1 MPKQKTWKSNWT
13 WWGRT
18 EFICRIKNGPRFKNM
33 RLFYRRLRPVS
44 IRSLPS
50 TCLNWINATQPL
62 EASVIFFPRR
72 VRLVND
78 LFHGVLWQGGLLLF
92 FAGFA
97 FFGFQPASES
107 VSGNPYALIFL
118 YSFMC
123 LMLGGFVW
131 VVLRFLETW
140 SAWRQ
145 QQRGMLR
152 LGVFVGEQ
160 FLLFR
165 LRRQRCYLIARS
177 DYIKSWAWQD
187 GASGSLS
194 SDEEAVVEYF
204 IITSKRGEITVY
216 SSQLE
221 VTASDLHQ
229 HVLKLWP
236 EKRHVEG

>member
-1 MPKQKTWKSNWT
+1 
-13 WWGRT
+13 
-18 EFICRIKNGPRFKNM
+18 
-33 RLFYRRLRPVS
+33 
-44 IRSLPS
+44 
-50 TCLNWINATQPL
+50 
-62 EASVIFFPRR
+62 
-72 VRLVND
+72 
-78 LFHGVLWQGGLLLF
+78 
-92 FAGFA
+92 
-97 FFGFQPASES
+97 
-107 VSGNPYALIFL
+107 
-118 YSFMC
+118 
-123 LMLGGFVW
+123 MLGGFVW
-131 VVLRFLETW
+131 VVLRFLETC

-204 IITSKRGEITVY
+204 IIKSKRGEITVY

-221 VTASDLHQ
+221 VTADDLHQ